1 MIKKLTYTFLAALTF
16 CGCMGHNGL
25 SGKVLKFN
33 LEASEDRWNREW
45 IFLGLWVTL
54 VYPICGIL
62 DLLIF
67 NSIEFWSGEN
77 PINGKSPLVD
87 VPMSQVEKMGFNNI
101 DKAQIERVS
110 STEAKLHLDFE
121 NGDEITFD
129 VHRTDLTYVVSYR
142 GVEFYTGTIKE

>member
-1 MIKKLTYTFLAALTF
+1 MIKKLTYSLLAALTF
-16 CGCMGHNGL
+16 CGCMGHNAL
-25 SGKVLKFN
+25 TGKVLKFN
-33 LEASEDRWNREW
+33 LEVTEDRWGREGW
-45 IFLGLWVTL
+45 FLGLWITL
-54 VYPICGIL
+54 VYPICTIL

>member
-1 MIKKLTYTFLAALTF
+1 MIKKLTYSLLAALTF
-16 CGCMGHNGL
+16 CGCMGHNALG
-25 SGKVLKFN
+25 GKVMKFN
-33 LEASEDRWNREW
+33 LEVTEHRWGREGW
-45 IFLGLWVTL
+45 FLGLWITL
-54 VYPICGIL
+54 VYPICMIL

-67 NSIEFWSGEN
+67 NSIEFWTGEN

>member
-1 MIKKLTYTFLAALTF
+1 MLKRLTYAFLAALTF

-25 SGKVLKFN
+25 TGKVLKFN

-45 IFLGLWVTL
+45 IFLGLWICL

-67 NSIEFWSGEN
+67 NSIEFWTGEN

-87 VPMSQVEKMGFNNI
+87 VPMSQVKKMGLENVEGA
-101 DKAQIERVS
+101 KIERVS
-110 STEAKLHLDFE
+110 STEAKMYINFE
-121 NGDEITFD
+121 NGDEVTFD
-129 VHRTDLTYVVSYR
+129 VTRQDMNYTVSYR
-142 GVEFYTGTIKE
+142 GVEFYTGTISE